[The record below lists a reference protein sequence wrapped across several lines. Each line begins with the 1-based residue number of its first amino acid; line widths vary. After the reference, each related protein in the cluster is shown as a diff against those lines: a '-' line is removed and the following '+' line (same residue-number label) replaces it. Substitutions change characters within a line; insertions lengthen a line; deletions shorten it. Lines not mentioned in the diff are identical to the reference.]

1 MQTTNESISKTSTW
15 TTFLVFKYLLCSVL
29 FLATHIFAESIIPE
43 SRKPTEREEEY
54 GRTVAAE
61 ITKEFSLDPSFENA
75 KRVRG
80 VLKRILVPANGD
92 INNWRVFV
100 FKSAG
105 TKNLSAIRGNTL
117 FVWTGILKWLSDDDD
132 LAVALSHEI
141 AHVLLSHN
149 QTIPNPRIK
158 INEILSSII
167 TTGVQIGASAAG
179 AGGIVTGFAANAAG
193 SLSGKLIEEPGKSG
207 DEIEADEISIL
218 MLKNSNFDQDRII
231 QFWNKARRDADIGDE
246 RIPFF
251 ANHPMTSDRMK
262 KLKKSLS
269 QDSQIAQTTSWIVG
283 EFGANVYVSSSR
295 NSEIVSKLESGTK
308 VKVDETFGSWFF
320 VVSPSQGYIDGKD
333 LIPNDTD
340 VFSR

>member
-1 MQTTNESISKTSTW
+1 M
-15 TTFLVFKYLLCSVL
+15 LKYIL
-29 FLATHIFAESIIPE
+29 FVAILFSAESIAENVIPE

-61 ITKEFSLDPSFENA
+61 ISKEFSLDPSFENA
-75 KRVRG
+75 ERVRG
-80 VLKRILVPANGD
+80 VLKRILEPAKGD

-117 FVWTGILKWLSDDDD
+117 FVWTGMLKWLSDDDD
-132 LAVALSHEI
+132 LAVALSHEV

-158 INEILSSII
+158 INEILSSVV
-167 TTGVQIGASAAG
+167 TTGVQIGASALG

-218 MLKNSNFDQDRII
+218 LIKNSDFDEDRII
-231 QFWNKARRDADIGDE
+231 QFWNKARRDADLGDE
-246 RIPFF
+246 RVPFF
-251 ANHPMTSDRMK
+251 ASHPMTSDRMK
-262 KLKKSLS
+262 KLKKYLS
-269 QDSQIAQTTSWIVG
+269 KDSQSIEKTNWIVG
-283 EFGANVYVSSSR
+283 DSGATVYVSASD
-295 NSEIVSKLESGTK
+295 NSEIVSRLDSGTK
-308 VKVDETFGSWFF
+308 IEVDETFGSWFF
-320 VVSPSQGYIDGKD
+320 VVSPAQGYIKGKD
-333 LIPNDTD
+333 LIPDDED